1 MTTSDSHAWGSNG
14 KPKPRTTAV
23 AAMPMG
29 SHNSAT
35 SQNPRRGILL
45 CRRFGA
51 AFAISF
57 MADPIIQMLEF

>member
-14 KPKPRTTAV
+14 KPESRTTAV

-35 SQNPRRGILL
+35 SQNRRRGILL

-51 AFAISF
+51 AFAI
-57 MADPIIQMLEF
+57 